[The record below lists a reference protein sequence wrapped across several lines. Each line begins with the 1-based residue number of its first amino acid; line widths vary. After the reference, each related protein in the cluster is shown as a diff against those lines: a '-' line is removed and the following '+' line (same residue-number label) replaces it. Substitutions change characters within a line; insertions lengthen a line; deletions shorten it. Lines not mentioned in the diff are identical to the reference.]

1 MADGLGK
8 QVGHGDILDLVAV
21 LTVAGR
27 DGVQEDHLVQHAVGD
42 ALDGRAGQ
50 HAVGGAGGHVLGV
63 ADLHQ
68 GLGGVAQGPAGVH
81 HVVQQDDVL
90 ALDLADDVHHLRGVG
105 LLAALVHNG
114 QGHVQLLG
122 EGPGTGHRAHVGGH
136 HHGVVV
142 AGGILLDEVVHKDG
156 GAQQVVHR
164 DVEEALDLV
173 GVQVHGQHP
182 VSAGSG
188 DQVGHQLGRDGVAG
202 LGLPVL
208 TGIAE
213 IGDHGGDPSGGGP
226 LQGVDH
232 NKQLHQRVVHR
243 AGLAVLL
250 KGAGGLDHKDVG
262 AAHRLIDRGE
272 VLPVGESA
280 HLGIAQGDA
289 QFCADVFGQ
298 LRIGISGKDLNILP
312 VCDHVLSSHFVGA
325 VRSRCGLRRL
335 SFLFFWFRVPAQSA
349 GRPLF
354 SLAPPSASR
363 DRPACSAA
371 LSRTL

>member
-1 MADGLGK
+1 M
-8 QVGHGDILDLVAV
+8 
-21 LTVAGR
+21 
-27 DGVQEDHLVQHAVGD
+27 
-42 ALDGRAGQ
+42 
-50 HAVGGAGGHVLGV
+50 
-63 ADLHQ
+63 
-68 GLGGVAQGPAGVH
+68 
-81 HVVQQDDVL
+81 
-90 ALDLADDVHHLRGVG
+90 
-105 LLAALVHNG
+105 
-114 QGHVQLLG
+114 
-122 EGPGTGHRAHVGGH
+122 
-136 HHGVVV
+136 
-142 AGGILLDEVVHKDG
+142 
-156 GAQQVVHR
+156 
-164 DVEEALDLV
+164 
-173 GVQVHGQHP
+173 QVHGQHP
-182 VSAGSG
+182 VGAGGG

-312 VCDHVLSSHFVGA
+312 VCDHVVSSHFVGA
-325 VRSRCGLRRL
+325 VRSRCGPRL
-335 SFLFFWFRVPAQSA
+335 LLFYFFGSGCPFPGYGAALIPHS
-349 GRPLF
+349 
-354 SLAPPSASR
+354 PPSASR
-363 DRPACSAA
+363 DRPACLAA